1 MKAFATLLDRLSYM
15 PSRLGKLELLKDY
28 FKTTPDP
35 DRGFALAALSDA
47 LPVKVPLRRII
58 TELSKNKF
66 DPYLFGLSRDYVG
79 DSAETLAL
87 IWTNIETI
95 QPPPQLHEII
105 EILRPLKSGMVAAV
119 VSNWLDQCNTVE
131 RWALLKFLSGASR
144 VGVSAR
150 LAKTALAEAFNVD
163 LHDIEE
169 MWHGISPPYLELFAW
184 AEGRGDKPTSGGQ
197 PVFKPLM
204 LSNPLE
210 DAVRDTINIEKFAVE
225 WKWDGIRVQ
234 FYRSG
239 GVAKLFSRSGDD
251 ISATFPEL
259 IADQNFNGILD
270 GELLVMNQE
279 VVAPFSDL
287 QQRLNR
293 KNVTASMLKKYP
305 AHIRLYD
312 ALHLDGEDL
321 RKMNFDERRSRLEMW
336 YEKGQ
341 SHHTDLSPLLHI
353 HDKNELLNIWGN
365 IRDAGIEGLMLKRRD
380 SAYLQGRQ
388 QGYWYKWKRRPL
400 VADCVL
406 LYAQRGAG
414 KRSSFYSDYTFG
426 AWKAE
431 GDARILVP
439 VGKAYS
445 GFTDVE
451 LRKIDRFIRENTTQK
466 FGPVR
471 SVKAELV
478 FEVAFD
484 AINLSGRHKS
494 GIAMRF
500 PRISRIRWDKPAE
513 EADTLDNL
521 MKLTDLTDQT
531 NSEN

>member
-1 MKAFATLLDRLSYM
+1 MKAFATLLDLLSYM
-15 PSRLGKLELLKDY
+15 PSRLGKLALLKAY

-47 LPVKVPLRRII
+47 LPVTVPLRRII
-58 TELSKNKF
+58 TELSKDRF

-87 IWTNIETI
+87 IWPQTAANQT
-95 QPPPQLHEII
+95 PPQLHEII
-105 EILRPLKSGMVAAV
+105 ETLQPLKSGMVAAV
-119 VSNWLDQCNTVE
+119 IGKWLDQCNTVE

-150 LAKTALAEAFNVD
+150 LAKTALAEAFGAD
-163 LHDIEE
+163 LPDVEE
-169 MWHGISPPYLELFAW
+169 MWHGISPPYLSLFAW
-184 AEGRGDKPTSGGQ
+184 LEGRGEKPISGGQ

-210 DAVRDTINIEKFAVE
+210 DAVRDALDISEFAVE

-234 FYRSG
+234 FSRSG
-239 GVAKLFSRSGDD
+239 NVTKLFSRSGED

-259 IADQNFNGILD
+259 ISDQNFEGILD
-270 GELLVMNQE
+270 GELLVKHQNG
-279 VVAPFSDL
+279 VAAFSEL

-293 KNVTASMLKKYP
+293 KNVTAPMLKKYP

-321 RKMNFDERRSRLEMW
+321 RGLSFDERRKRLESW
-336 YEKGQ
+336 SEKCET
-341 SHHTDLSPLLHI
+341 HHTDLSPLLQI
-353 HDKNELLNIWGN
+353 HNKAQLLDVWSN
-365 IRDAGIEGLMLKRRD
+365 IREGGIEGLMLKRRA

-388 QGYWYKWKRRPL
+388 QGHWYKWKRRPL

-426 AWKAE
+426 AWKQD
-431 GDARILVP
+431 GDQRSLVP

-445 GFTDVE
+445 GFTDEE

-471 SVKAELV
+471 SVKPDLV

-500 PRISRIRWDKPAE
+500 PRISRIRWDKPAD
-513 EADTLDNL
+513 EADTLENL
-521 MKLTDLTDQT
+521 MKLVEVQVEALG
-531 NSEN
+531 

>member
-1 MKAFATLLDRLSYM
+1 MRAFAILLDRLSYM
-15 PSRLGKLELLKDY
+15 PSRLGKLELLKSY
-28 FKTTPDP
+28 FRSTPDP
-35 DRGFALAALSDA
+35 DRGFALAALSDEM
-47 LPVKVPLRRII
+47 PVKVPLRRII
-58 TELSKNKF
+58 TELSKDKF
-66 DPYLFGLSRDYVG
+66 HPYLFGLSRDYVG

-87 IWTNIETI
+87 IWPRGEIN
-95 QPPPQLHEII
+95 QNPPFLHEII
-105 EILRPLKSGMVAAV
+105 EILKLLKVAEIASV
-119 VSNWLDQCNTVE
+119 IGKWLDQCNSIE

-150 LAKTALAEAFNVD
+150 LAKTALADAFGAD

-169 MWHGISPPYLELFAW
+169 MWHGVSPPYLALFAW
-184 AEGRGDKPTSGGQ
+184 LEGKGDKPISSGV

-210 DAVRDTINIEKFAVE
+210 DQVRDTIDISEFAVE

-234 FYRSG
+234 FSRSG
-239 GVAKLFSRSGDD
+239 GVTKLFSRSGDD

-259 IADQNFNGILD
+259 VADQTFDGVLD
-270 GELLVMNQE
+270 GELLVMQNNI
-279 VVAPFSDL
+279 VASFSDL

-293 KNVTASMLKKYP
+293 KTVTATMLKKFP

-312 ALHLDGEDL
+312 ALQLDGEDL
-321 RKMNFDERRSRLEMW
+321 RNLTFDERRKCLEHW
-336 YEKGQ
+336 FEKYQ
-341 SHHTDLSPLLHI
+341 SHHTDLSPLLTI
-353 HDKNELLNIWGN
+353 KDKSELLNLWSN
-365 IRDAGIEGLMLKRRD
+365 IRNEGIEGLMLKRRA

-388 QGYWYKWKRRPL
+388 QGHWYKWKRSPL

-426 AWKAE
+426 AWKDE
-431 GDARILVP
+431 DEARVLVP

-445 GFTDVE
+445 GFTDEE
-451 LRKIDRFIRENTTQK
+451 LRKIDRFIRENTIQK

-471 SVKAELV
+471 SVKPELV

-484 AINLSGRHKS
+484 AVNISSRHKS
-494 GIAMRF
+494 GVAMRF
-500 PRISRIRWDKPAE
+500 PRISRIRWDKPAA
-513 EADTLDNL
+513 EADTLNHL
-521 MKLTDLTDQT
+521 LTLVEDRQA
-531 NSEN
+531 NSLK

>member
-1 MKAFATLLDRLSYM
+1 MRAFAILLDRLSYM
-15 PSRLGKLELLKDY
+15 PSRLGKLELLKNY
-28 FKTTPDP
+28 FISTPDP

-47 LPVKVPLRRII
+47 TPVKVPLRRII
-58 TELSKNKF
+58 TELSTDKF

-87 IWTNIETI
+87 IWPQKEIH
-95 QPPPQLHEII
+95 QPPPPLGEII
-105 EILRPLKSGMVAAV
+105 ATLLPLKTAAMAPV
-119 VSNWLDQCNTVE
+119 IGKWLDQCNTVE

-150 LAKTALAEAFNVD
+150 LAKTALADAFESD
-163 LHDIEE
+163 IHDIEE
-169 MWHGISPPYLELFAW
+169 MWHSVLPPYLSLFAW
-184 AEGRGDKPTSGGQ
+184 LEGKGEKPISSGV

-210 DAVRDTINIEKFAVE
+210 DQVRDAIDISEFAVE

-234 FYRSG
+234 FSRAG
-239 GVAKLFSRSGDD
+239 GVTKLFSRSGDD
-251 ISATFPEL
+251 ISTTFPEL
-259 IADQNFNGILD
+259 IVDQTFDGILD
-270 GELLVMNQE
+270 GELLVMQNNI
-279 VVAPFSDL
+279 VSSFADL

-293 KNVTASMLKKYP
+293 KSVTATMLKKFP

-312 ALHLDGEDL
+312 ALQLDGEDL
-321 RKMNFDERRSRLEMW
+321 RDLSFDERRKHLEGW
-336 YEKGQ
+336 FERRQ
-341 SHHTDLSPLLHI
+341 SHHTDLSPLLKI
-353 HDKNELLNIWGN
+353 RDKSELLNLWSN
-365 IRDAGIEGLMLKRRD
+365 IREEGIEGLMLKRRAT
-380 SAYLQGRQ
+380 AYLQGRQ
-388 QGYWYKWKRRPL
+388 QGHWYKWKRRPL

-426 AWKAE
+426 AWKDE
-431 GDARILVP
+431 DGTRVLVP

-445 GFTDVE
+445 GFTDEE
-451 LRKIDRFIRENTTQK
+451 LRKIDRFIRENTIQK

-471 SVKAELV
+471 SVKPELV

-494 GIAMRF
+494 GVAMRF
-500 PRISRIRWDKPAE
+500 PRISRIRWDKPAA
-513 EADTLDNL
+513 EADTLENLLKLVEGRAADNL
-521 MKLTDLTDQT
+521 K
-531 NSEN
+531 

>member
-1 MKAFATLLDRLSYM
+1 MKDFATLLDRLSYM
-15 PSRLGKLELLKDY
+15 PSRLGKLAFLKHY
-28 FKTTPDP
+28 FKSTPDP
-35 DRGFALAALSDA
+35 DRGFALAALSDS

-58 TELSKNKF
+58 TELSKDKF

-87 IWTNIETI
+87 IWPDTASN
-95 QPPPQLHEII
+95 QLPPRLHEIV
-105 EILRPLKSGMVAAV
+105 EILRPLKRGMVSAV
-119 VSNWLDQCNTVE
+119 VANWLDQCNAVE
-131 RWALLKFLSGASR
+131 RWAMLKFLSGASR

-150 LAKTALAEAFNVD
+150 LAKTALAEAFSVD
-163 LHDIEE
+163 LNDIEE
-169 MWHGISPPYLELFAW
+169 LWHGIAPPYLSLFAW
-184 AEGRGDKPTSGGQ
+184 MEGRGEKPTSGGQ

-210 DAVRDTINIEKFAVE
+210 EQIRDAIDISEFAVE

-234 FYRSG
+234 LSRSG
-239 GVAKLFSRSGDD
+239 GVTKLFSRSGDD
-251 ISATFPEL
+251 ISSTFPE
-259 IADQNFNGILD
+259 IINEQNFEGILD
-270 GELLVMNQE
+270 GELLVMHQN

-293 KNVTASMLKKYP
+293 KTVNAATLKNYP

-312 ALHLDGEDL
+312 ALILDGEDL
-321 RKMNFDERRSRLEMW
+321 RALNFDERRRHLESW
-336 YEKGQ
+336 FEKRQ
-341 SHHTDLSPLLHI
+341 SHHTDLSPVLQI
-353 HDKNELLNIWGN
+353 HDKDELLNVWSN
-365 IRDAGIEGLMLKRRD
+365 IRDSGIEGLMLKRRA

-388 QGYWYKWKRRPL
+388 QGHWYKWKRSPL

-426 AWKAE
+426 AWKQE
-431 GDARILVP
+431 GEQRILVP

-445 GFTDVE
+445 GFTDEE

-471 SVKAELV
+471 SVKPELV

-500 PRISRIRWDKPAE
+500 PRISRIRWDKPAA
-513 EADTLDNL
+513 EADTLENL
-521 MKLTDLTDQT
+521 MELI
-531 NSEN
+531 EGHIA

>member
-1 MKAFATLLDRLSYM
+1 MKAFATLLDHLSYM
-15 PSRLGKLELLKDY
+15 PSRLGKLALLKDY
-28 FKTTPDP
+28 LKTTPDP
-35 DRGFALAALSDA
+35 DRGYALAALSDA

-58 TELSKNKF
+58 TELSKDKF
-66 DPYLFGLSRDYVG
+66 DPYLFGLCRDYVG

-87 IWTNIETI
+87 IWPNTESNQSPPILQEIVETL
-95 QPPPQLHEII
+95 Q
-105 EILRPLKSGMVAAV
+105 PLKSGMVTAILGQ
-119 VSNWLDQCNTVE
+119 WLDQCNAVE

-150 LAKTALAEAFNVD
+150 LAKTAVAEAFGADV
-163 LHDIEE
+163 HDIEE
-169 MWHGISPPYLELFAW
+169 MWHGISPPYLSLFAW
-184 AEGRGDKPTSGGQ
+184 AEGRGEKPFSGAQ
-197 PVFKPLM
+197 PVFKPIM

-210 DAVRDTINIEKFAVE
+210 DIVRDTLDISKFAVE

-234 FYRSG
+234 LSRSG
-239 GVAKLFSRSGDD
+239 GITKLFSRSGDD

-259 IADQNFNGILD
+259 IDEQSFDGILD
-270 GELLVMNQE
+270 GELLVMHQN

-293 KNVTASMLKKYP
+293 KTVTAAMLKKYP
-305 AHIRLYD
+305 AHVRLYD
-312 ALHLDGEDL
+312 ALVLDGEDL
-321 RKMNFDERRSRLEMW
+321 REFNFDERRKHLEGW
-336 YEKGQ
+336 FEKCQ
-341 SHHTDLSPLLHI
+341 SHHTDLSPLLKI
-353 HDKNELLNIWGN
+353 LDKVELLNVWSN
-365 IRDAGIEGLMLKRRD
+365 IREAGIEGLMLKRR
-380 SAYLQGRQ
+380 SSSYLQGRQ
-388 QGYWYKWKRRPL
+388 QGHWYKWKRRPL

-426 AWKAE
+426 AWKQE
-431 GDARILVP
+431 GDQRILVP

-445 GFTDVE
+445 GFTDEE

-471 SVKAELV
+471 SVKPELV

-484 AINLSGRHKS
+484 AINLSGRHKA

-513 EADTLDNL
+513 EADTIDNL
-521 MKLTDLTDQT
+521 MKLV
-531 NSEN
+531 EGRAA

>member
-1 MKAFATLLDRLSYM
+1 MKAFAILLDRLSNT
-15 PSRLGKLELLKDY
+15 PSRLGKLALLKHY
-28 FKTTPDP
+28 LTTTPDP
-35 DRGFALAALSDA
+35 DRGYALAALSEEM
-47 LPVKVPLRRII
+47 PVNIPLRRVI
-58 TELSKNKF
+58 TDLSKDKF

-87 IWTNIETI
+87 IWPNMQSTIE
-95 QPPPQLHEII
+95 PPRLHEIVDA
-105 EILRPLKSGMVAAV
+105 LRPLKGAMLAPVISQ
-119 VSNWLDQCNTVE
+119 WLDQCNTVE

-150 LAKTALAEAFNVD
+150 LAKTALAEAFNTD

-169 MWHGISPPYLELFAW
+169 MWHGLSAPYQSLFDW
-184 AEGRGDKPTSGGQ
+184 LEGRGEKPMSGGQ

-210 DAVRDTINIEKFAVE
+210 EPVRDALDISEFAVE

-234 FYRSG
+234 WSRSG
-239 GVAKLFSRSGDD
+239 GVTKLFSRSGDD
-251 ISATFPEL
+251 ISGTFPDL
-259 IADQNFNGILD
+259 IEGQSFEGILD
-270 GELLVMNQE
+270 GELLVLQQDT
-279 VVAPFSDL
+279 VAPFSDL

-293 KNVTASMLKKYP
+293 KAVSAPILKKYP
-305 AHIRLYD
+305 GHVRLYD
-312 ALHLDGEDL
+312 ALQLDGEDVRGL
-321 RKMNFDERRSRLEMW
+321 SFIERRKRLEDW
-336 YEKGQ
+336 FRK
-341 SHHTDLSPLLHI
+341 SPLRFADLSPVLPI
-353 HDKNELLNIWGN
+353 HDKTELLNLWSN
-365 IRDAGIEGLMLKRRD
+365 IRESGIEGLMLKRKT
-380 SAYLQGRQ
+380 SPYLQGRQ
-388 QGYWYKWKRRPL
+388 QGHWYKWKRQPL

-426 AWKAE
+426 AWKME
-431 GDARILVP
+431 GDARVLVP

-445 GFTDVE
+445 GFTDEE
-451 LRKIDRFIRENTTQK
+451 LRRIDRFVRDNTTQK

-471 SVKAELV
+471 SVKPELV

-500 PRISRIRWDKPAE
+500 PRISRIRWDKPAA
-513 EADTLDNL
+513 EADTVDNL
-521 MKLTDLTDQT
+521 MKLIEGQGV
-531 NSEN
+531 